1 MTTTYQQAKTEALQ
15 ARISHLEWV
24 VGMVISTLEV
34 AERESKDYAHREGH
48 GQIGA
53 MYWSSAFGWLS
64 GSVTSALSTAK
75 VGLEFGRE

>member
-1 MTTTYQQAKTEALQ
+1 MTTTQTNTDALI
-15 ARISHLEWV
+15 ARISHLEWTLGRV
-24 VGMVISTLEV
+24 MSALEV

-48 GQIGA
+48 GMSGA